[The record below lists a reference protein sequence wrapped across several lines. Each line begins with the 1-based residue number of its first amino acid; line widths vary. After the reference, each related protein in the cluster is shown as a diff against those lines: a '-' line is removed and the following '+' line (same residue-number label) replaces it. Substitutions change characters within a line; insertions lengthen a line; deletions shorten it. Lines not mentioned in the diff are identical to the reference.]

1 MCILAKHYGI
11 PFNSCK
17 GRTSITET
25 FFGLPKPPKYF
36 EHIPCSTCQHW
47 LPQASPT
54 KSQLPHLG
62 RAFTDIQEMK
72 QVSRHRWM
80 VLPHKIP
87 TTNPGLPWSNSW
99 LMTRLNWSWLYLW
112 STSSSNPQ
120 NLSTWWT
127 DLSLPIIYWSS
138 PFECEVSGG
147 TDFVK
152 KTIAAFT
159 YPTCK
164 HTILVDCH
172 GYDGCP
178 ALAALEETV
187 SLAWTFLNKCS
198 FMQHMGWL
206 GTNHQSMN
214 IYHFPF
220 PFQCVHSRNIPWYS
234 LCVIPVQ
241 EIADGKEMRCA
252 TLSLDQSGA
261 DIQSR
266 ISNRVYE
273 WCRTQKMKLGNFPD
287 FGPLITSL
295 REGANP
301 SSTKSYRVCTQQAGR
316 LLILESLAAKWL
328 EHENTKDRANAEI
341 AAHNASFNL
350 DGEFWFSDV
359 SRTPGECRNLL
370 LGNIHFFN
378 IQYET
383 YHPSFSIQH
392 GVVLSAV
399 ICWLRLS

>member
-1 MCILAKHYGI
+1 M
-11 PFNSCK
+11 
-17 GRTSITET
+17 
-25 FFGLPKPPKYF
+25 
-36 EHIPCSTCQHW
+36 
-47 LPQASPT
+47 
-54 KSQLPHLG
+54 
-62 RAFTDIQEMK
+62 
-72 QVSRHRWM
+72 
-80 VLPHKIP
+80 
-87 TTNPGLPWSNSW
+87 
-99 LMTRLNWSWLYLW
+99 
-112 STSSSNPQ
+112 
-120 NLSTWWT
+120 
-127 DLSLPIIYWSS
+127 
-138 PFECEVSGG
+138 
-147 TDFVK
+147 
-152 KTIAAFT
+152 
-159 YPTCK
+159 
-164 HTILVDCH
+164 
-172 GYDGCP
+172 
-178 ALAALEETV
+178 
-187 SLAWTFLNKCS
+187 
-198 FMQHMGWL
+198 
-206 GTNHQSMN
+206 
-214 IYHFPF
+214 
-220 PFQCVHSRNIPWYS
+220 
-234 LCVIPVQ
+234 Q
-241 EIADGKEMRCA
+241 EIADGKEMHCA

-399 ICWLRLS
+399 IC

>member
-1 MCILAKHYGI
+1 MGVQPGSSTKFWEVICFNWKILKAIELSPKIFGIFWDVWYETTWFIFFCIEPTQLNQDTVYGKRDGAVTGLALIYNQKGEPFQADPGLEDRGGPQCFHAATQWNVETTMCILAKHYGI

-25 FFGLPKPPKYF
+25 FFGSPKPPKYF

-62 RAFTDIQEMK
+62 RVFTDIQEMK

-87 TTNPGLPWSNSW
+87 TTNPGLPWNNSW

-187 SLAWTFLNKCS
+187 SLAWTFL
-198 FMQHMGWL
+198 
-206 GTNHQSMN
+206 TNVHLCN
-214 IYHFPF
+214 IWVGLEQITNQWIFIIF
-220 PFQCVHSRNIPWYS
+220 HSPSNVFIPETS
-234 LCVIPVQ
+234 HDIP
-241 EIADGKEMRCA
+241 CA
-252 TLSLDQSGA
+252 
-261 DIQSR
+261 
-266 ISNRVYE
+266 
-273 WCRTQKMKLGNFPD
+273 
-287 FGPLITSL
+287 
-295 REGANP
+295 
-301 SSTKSYRVCTQQAGR
+301 
-316 LLILESLAAKWL
+316 
-328 EHENTKDRANAEI
+328 
-341 AAHNASFNL
+341 
-350 DGEFWFSDV
+350 
-359 SRTPGECRNLL
+359 
-370 LGNIHFFN
+370 
-378 IQYET
+378 
-383 YHPSFSIQH
+383 
-392 GVVLSAV
+392 
-399 ICWLRLS
+399 